1 MCEGSIEGGKQGGK
15 EFYMSAKLLDGK
27 IIAAKINAQLAEEL
41 RGLKSKTGKVPH
53 LASLEIGSSDASAVY
68 IKLQTSAAAK
78 LGIEYK
84 NHKLGPATTQ
94 TEAENTVKKLNKDPG
109 VTGII
114 LQLPHPK
121 GIDAK
126 RLQAMIE
133 ITKDVEAVNPANLGR
148 VFAGGYRIAP
158 CTAAAVMELIAS
170 TGIDLD
176 GKEAVV
182 VGRSSI
188 VGKPVAMLLMEKN
201 ATVTI
206 CHTGTNRSGLLP
218 GHVKSADILVV
229 AAGRPGLV
237 KGEWIKKG
245 AIVIDVGT
253 TVVNDKIVGD
263 VEFDEATKRAAYITP
278 VPGGLGP
285 LTVAILM
292 RNTIELFKAL

>member
-1 MCEGSIEGGKQGGK
+1 
-15 EFYMSAKLLDGK
+15 MSAKLLDGK

-206 CHTGTNRSGLLP
+206 CHTGTNKAGLLA
-218 GHVKSADILVV
+218 GHVKAADILVV